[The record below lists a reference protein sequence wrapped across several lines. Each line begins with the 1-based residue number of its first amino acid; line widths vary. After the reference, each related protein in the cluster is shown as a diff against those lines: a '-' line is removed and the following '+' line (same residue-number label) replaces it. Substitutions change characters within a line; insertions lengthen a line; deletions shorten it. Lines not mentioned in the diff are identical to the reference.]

1 MIQLLCPNC
10 LKTVSVPESA
20 AGTTAPCPS
29 CGTPFAV
36 PARYDP
42 VVAGPPSSAAPGA
55 NAPGSPAPEPA
66 PVSAPAAAPPGLV
79 PPTAPLE
86 APLPPE
92 PPVPGAPPGYT
103 RSVGFSVSPKGL
115 AWVPAVGLT
124 LILLLSVFDW
134 VGSYV
139 GGTAMYAQNG
149 WRALSGNPYRNAELE
164 RRLKAPE
171 AARAQMVWPDDI
183 RGSVRS
189 DWEVMLPYFLALGL
203 AVLVAWAERLVATV
217 DRNRL
222 PKSFQ
227 WVAGVW
233 PYRIPV
239 LAGLATAALV
249 LVLVQAAN
257 GFGLERYLKQF
268 AGDVV
273 AKRLEAQAPGKPVDP
288 VLLADERDQE
298 LARFNL
304 ERTTWFY
311 LVVLLHLAVVLAMVG
326 RALLERRGNKPPPR
340 VVFQY

>member
-1 MIQLLCPNC
+1 MIQIFCPNC
-10 LKTVSVPESA
+10 FKSVSVPDEA
-20 AGTTAPCPS
+20 AGTSTPCPS
-29 CGTPFAV
+29 CGTVFPV
-36 PARYDP
+36 PARYNP
-42 VVAGPPSSAAPGA
+42 VVAAPPT
-55 NAPGSPAPEPA
+55 SPTPPEPA
-66 PVSAPAAAPPGLV
+66 PMPEPHTPPGFV
-79 PPTAPLE
+79 PPAAPLE

-92 PPVPGAPPGYT
+92 PPVPGVPPGYR
-103 RSVGFSVSPKGL
+103 RSIGFSVSPKGL

-139 GGTAMYAQNG
+139 GGTAMYAQSG
-149 WRALSGNPYRNAELE
+149 WRALTGYPYRNAELE

-171 AARAQMVWPDDI
+171 ATRAQMVWPDDI

-189 DWEVMLPYFLALGL
+189 DWEVMLPYFLALVL
-203 AVLVAWAERLVATV
+203 AVAVAWAERLVATV
-217 DRNRL
+217 DRRRL
-222 PKSFQ
+222 PPSLH
-227 WVAGVW
+227 WVAAAW

-239 LAGLATAALV
+239 LAGLATAALL
-249 LVLVQAAN
+249 LVLIQAAN

-273 AKRLEAQAPGKPVDP
+273 SKRLEAQAGGKPVDP

-326 RALLERRGNKPPPR
+326 RAGLERRGNKPPPR